1 MLRYKEIIMLAILI
15 ARVSDVEQKKAL
27 PAQELRLKNYAEQN
41 KYTSE
46 YYKFDESA
54 YKDIRK
60 KFAVLVE
67 HIKAQKELCYVV
79 FDKIDRLTRD
89 SSQEEVRVLNSLVKK
104 GKIELHFP
112 SDNLFVTKDSPAADL
127 FRLGIGMALAKYY
140 SDSSRD
146 NVKRRFE
153 QMLND
158 GIWVGCAPIGYVNV
172 IVGGT
177 PKKPIKDIHLDKTR
191 AHHIVK
197 MFERRATGLPYEH
210 IAKAANEDGLRGKT
224 HKANKLNKSAVDKIL
239 NNPFYYGKMKY
250 MGKLYS
256 HKYEPLISYN
266 LFKQCQDVR
275 KERHDTRTTYDSIAF
290 AFKDNVKCKKCGC
303 TVSCFYA
310 RNNVYLKCSGAKGKC
325 GNQNTAMKLVMPD
338 IIELIKSVPLPS
350 GDIPK
355 IIAELKSRHN
365 NQQEYYTQKI
375 EATRTEYDKIKERL
389 KALTY
394 ERLDGRITIDLYDE
408 IVTELTARQMELD
421 EQLITLTHSNKSYI
435 VTISYLID
443 LSQSSSELF
452 KTSRAL
458 LQQKMLKLVL
468 SNMVLDDKKLS
479 YIVND
484 PYRTFIETNKKALNE
499 PSSANWCG

>member
-1 MLRYKEIIMLAILI
+1 MLVILI
-15 ARVSDVEQKKAL
+15 ARVSDVEQRKAL
-27 PAQELRLKNYAEQN
+27 PAQKLRLENYANQN
-41 KYTSE
+41 KYIFE
-46 YYKFDESA
+46 YHQFDETA
-54 YKDIRK
+54 HKTDPRK
-60 KFAVLVE
+60 KFQELIE
-67 HIKAQKELCYVV
+67 NIKSQKERSIVV
-79 FDKIDRLTRD
+79 HDKIDRFTRD
-89 SSQEEVRVLNSLVKK
+89 SSQEEVKTLNDLVRQDR
-104 GKIELHFP
+104 IELHFP
-112 SDNLFVTKDSPAADL
+112 SDNLFITKYSPAADL

-140 SDSSRD
+140 SDSIRD

-158 GIWVGCAPIGYVNV
+158 KIWVGCAPIGYVN
-172 IVGGT
+172 INKGT
-177 PKKPIKDIHLDKTR
+177 EKKPDKDIVIDKTR

-239 NNPFYYGKMKY
+239 SNPFYYGKMKY
-250 MGKLYS
+250 MGKEYP
-256 HKYEPLISYN
+256 HKYEPLITYN
-266 LFKQCQDVR
+266 LFKQCQEVR
-275 KERHDTRTTYDSIAF
+275 KQRQDTRTTYDSIAF

-338 IIELIKSVPLPS
+338 VVELIKSVPLS
-350 GDIPK
+350 ADDIPK
-355 IIAELKSRHN
+355 VIAELKSRHN

-394 ERLDGRITIDLYDE
+394 ERLDGRITTDLYDE

-421 EQLITLTHSNKSYI
+421 ERLMTLTHSNKSFI

-443 LSQSSSELF
+443 LSQRSSELF
-452 KTSRAL
+452 KNSRAL

-484 PYRTFIETNKKALNE
+484 PYRTFIEASKKPQNG
-499 PSSANWCG
+499 ANDKIWCG